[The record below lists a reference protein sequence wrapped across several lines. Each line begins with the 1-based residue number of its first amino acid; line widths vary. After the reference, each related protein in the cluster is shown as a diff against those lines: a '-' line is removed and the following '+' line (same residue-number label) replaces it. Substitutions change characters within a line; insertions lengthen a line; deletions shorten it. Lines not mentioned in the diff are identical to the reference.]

1 MPKVPKESAKLNT
14 TTEIETRCAACPHP
28 SHPGAEEKISGG
40 NLEHSPKHNLP
51 SEALSAHEGRTGGA
65 GHTRPSLHPSPPQTR
80 LYTVSLHRSST
91 CRARSPSPTVMY
103 CTVWRD
109 GGGGRVR
116 SSELRNHGESPRT
129 QTTSLTS
136 IFTHARGDG
145 SPHAGYVPPRARTHQ
160 FSSVQFSAGQLP
172 KRIPT
177 VTAENGQAAAPWR
190 SPPR

>member
-1 MPKVPKESAKLNT
+1 MKLSVPPAPTLHTPTPKKKSRGAISISAPN
-14 TTEIETRCAACPHP
+14 IIP
-28 SHPGAEEKISGG
+28 SQ
-40 NLEHSPKHNLP
+40 
-51 SEALSAHEGRTGGA
+51 ALSAHEGRTGGA

-80 LYTVSLHRSST
+80 VYTVSLHRSST
-91 CRARSPSPTVMY
+91 CRARSPSPTVLY

-145 SPHAGYVPPRARTHQ
+145 SPHAGYAPPRARTHR
-160 FSSVQFSAGQLP
+160 FSSGPLRSVQFSSQFSSRGSC
-172 KRIPT
+172 RR
-177 VTAENGQAAAPWR
+177 GYR
-190 SPPR
+190 R